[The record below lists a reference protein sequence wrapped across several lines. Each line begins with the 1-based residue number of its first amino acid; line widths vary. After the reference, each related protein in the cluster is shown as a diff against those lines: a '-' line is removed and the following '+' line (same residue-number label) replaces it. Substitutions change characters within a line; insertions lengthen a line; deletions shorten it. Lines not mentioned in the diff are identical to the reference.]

1 MARKKYNYNFV
12 RKPSEGGK
20 EALYMAG
27 ASVFLFLLASVVSFA
42 FRGNGGIFLGAAG
55 LFSFLLSGYG
65 FYVGMKSFKEEQVS
79 HRMSVLGSITSGGM
93 LVAWL
98 ALFLDASASSQS
110 ASSAI
115 KPAAN
120 AVLNI
125 CRGDPV

>member
-1 MARKKYNYNFV
+1 MEIWRGRSIITILSGSRRKAE
-12 RKPSEGGK
+12 RKLSIWQ
-20 EALYMAG
+20 
-27 ASVFLFLLASVVSFA
+27 VVSFA

-98 ALFLDASASSQS
+98 ALFL
-110 ASSAI
+110 I
-115 KPAAN
+115 G
-120 AVLNI
+120 V
-125 CRGDPV
+125 R